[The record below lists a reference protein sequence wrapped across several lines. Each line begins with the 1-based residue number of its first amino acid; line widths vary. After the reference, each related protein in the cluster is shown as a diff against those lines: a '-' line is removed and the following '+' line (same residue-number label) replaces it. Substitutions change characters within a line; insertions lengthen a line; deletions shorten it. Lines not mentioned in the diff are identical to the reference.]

1 MSPEY
6 ALDGMFSVKSD
17 VYSFGVIVIE
27 IVSGMKMRGFYQSD
41 PSLNLLGYV
50 SFYKILPRPCE
61 LYILE
66 NSDRN
71 TARILILQFYN
82 YIL

>member
-27 IVSGMKMRGFYQSD
+27 ILSGMKMRGFYQSD

-50 SFYKILPRPCE
+50 SPNKLMSFMFAFH
-61 LYILE
+61 
-66 NSDRN
+66 D
-71 TARILILQFYN
+71 
-82 YIL
+82 